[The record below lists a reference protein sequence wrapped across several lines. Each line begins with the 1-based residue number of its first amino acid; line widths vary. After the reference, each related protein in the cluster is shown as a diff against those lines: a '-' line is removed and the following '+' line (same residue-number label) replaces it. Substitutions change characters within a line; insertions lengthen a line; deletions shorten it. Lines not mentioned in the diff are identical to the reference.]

1 MLQQF
6 LKLPS
11 PYYAIIGLVVFLAAY
26 LLKKKSFSGL
36 ELSTLIFVII
46 DSIGVIAGINVAK
59 VSLTATEC
67 GDTPIDQIYLF
78 IGGFAVIYVSCK
90 DLWGK
95 YKEIE

>member
-1 MLQQF
+1 VLEL

-11 PYYAIIGLVVFLAAY
+11 PCYAIIGLAVFLTAY
-26 LLKKKSFSGL
+26 LLKKRSFSGL

-46 DSIGVIAGINVAK
+46 DSIGVVAGVNVCR
-59 VSLTATEC
+59 VSFTATNC

-95 YKEIE
+95 VGEIE